1 MLILVDNHS
10 YNTCISEN
18 ITTYYCRTD
27 ILKYSFFP
35 WFIVEWNKSD
45 LKCRKCTY
53 NVLRNHL
60 LKSIQP
66 LSNAIYNIH
75 DHLEIPLLT
84 ILRLW
89 LSHLNECKFNH
100 NFDNCI
106 NPLYLHSRN

>member
-10 YNTCISEN
+10 YNTRISEN

-84 ILRLW
+84 RLRLG
-89 LSHLNECKFNH
+89 LTFK
-100 NFDNCI
+100 
-106 NPLYLHSRN
+106 

>member
-1 MLILVDNHS
+1 MLILVDNHL
-10 YNTCISEN
+10 YNTHISGN

-84 ILRLW
+84 RLRLG
-89 LSHLNECKFNH
+89 LSHLNEYRFNH

-106 NPLYLHSRN
+106 NPLYLHSKN